1 MSQILERNVADLE
14 ARIRELTEGPPPD
27 TITLHNPH
35 GASSSTHSHGAT
47 AVATASTTA
56 GHSQPPYT
64 AYLPP
69 PTSPDL

>member
-14 ARIRELTEGPPPD
+14 ARIRELTEGPSPD

-35 GASSSTHSHGAT
+35 GSGSSTHSRGAT
-47 AVATASTTA
+47 AVTAATAT
-56 GHSQPPYT
+56 GHNQPPYT
-64 AYLPP
+64 TYLPS